1 MNAVPDPSASRA
13 VLVGTGRYAHPSLDD
28 LPAVA
33 ANLAGLAELLRSPD
47 VWGLPARNCTVVA
60 DPASA
65 AEMITP
71 IVQAAAEAT
80 DTLLVYYAGHGL
92 VARLAAEL
100 HLALTG
106 SEKDKASYTAVPYGL
121 IREELAAARA
131 DRQIV
136 VLDCCYS
143 GRALGRMAGGDSAA
157 IVADEAVIDGTYLIA
172 AAAETRT
179 ALSVPGEPHTAFTA
193 ELLHVLRRGVP
204 GKGPYLDL
212 DTLYR
217 EIAASLR
224 AKQRPLPQRR
234 VRNTAD
240 RLTFRNRAFKGGA
253 QQQAEDGNAG
263 DTTAPADLRRHGR
276 ELLTE
281 AERIAHTVNAKNQA
295 SAFEWVCDGLAE
307 YDPAAAERLA
317 RTKIPPKK
325 QGWALWSIV
334 RTWAGTDLAEAER
347 VARTITDPEILASAL
362 NIVVGEMARRA
373 PGEAERLARTITDP
387 RARLLA
393 LRSVGEAVSDPGQ
406 VLRILAEA
414 EDLARSL
421 ADPAARIHELQEIAV
436 LLLELD
442 PRRARD
448 LLAEVQRLA
457 RSTTDP
463 YKRWMELRKGIV
475 AIAQRSSDEAER
487 LIHSIVEAA
496 DPTARRSVVTSIVRE
511 MAEDVPAVAERIAYT
526 IADPHLHAWEIR
538 EIIEALA
545 RRDPAAAL
553 RLARAVTGREEWVSA
568 SCIVAEVVADHDPGH
583 AAALLTEAEGLAR
596 AHASPHAQ
604 AQDLASIAVRTA
616 GLNPSHAVDLLTEAE
631 RLARTEMR
639 PAAGKS
645 RDLFGRDPATIAA
658 LVKANALRST
668 AQAWAVVDPPHAV
681 DVLAEAERLSSG
693 GAYDLM
699 DVVKVLAQRDPDAA
713 LRATRLAAD
722 PDQQSRAVTAVIDVL
737 AVQDPAEAE
746 QLSLTL
752 TGRRKQSTALQ
763 TVARALIE
771 RDPAEAERVTRI
783 IPHPAYRIEVL
794 THIARALAHRSATTA
809 QNPRTHEI
817 G

>member
-1 MNAVPDPSASRA
+1 MSAVPDPPASRA
-13 VLVGTGRYAHPSLDD
+13 VLIGTSRYTHRSLDD

-33 ANLAGLAELLRSPD
+33 ANLAVLAELLRSPD

-60 DPASA
+60 DPATA
-65 AEMITP
+65 AELITP

-121 IREELAAARA
+121 IREELAASRA

-157 IVADEAVIDGTYLIA
+157 IVADEAVIEGTYLIA
-172 AAAETRT
+172 AAAETKT

-193 ELLHVLRRGVP
+193 ELLQVLRRGVP
-204 GKGPYLDL
+204 GKGPHLDL

-240 RLTFRNRAFKGGA
+240 RLTFHNRAFKESA
-253 QQQAEDGNAG
+253 RQRAESGKADG
-263 DTTAPADLRRHGR
+263 TTTPDDRRRHGR

-281 AERIAHTVNAKNQA
+281 AERIAHTISIKNQA
-295 SAFEWVCDGLAE
+295 SAFESVCDGLAE
-307 YDPAAAERLA
+307 YDPAQAERLA
-317 RTKIPPKK
+317 RMKIPPKK
-325 QGWALWSIV
+325 QGWPLWNIV
-334 RTWAGTDLAEAER
+334 RAWVRTDLAEAER
-347 VARTITDPEILASAL
+347 VAGTITDPQIRASAL
-362 NIVVGEMARRA
+362 NIVVGELAQRS
-373 PGEAERLARTITDP
+373 PIEAGLVALTITDP
-387 RARLLA
+387 AARLLA
-393 LRSVGEAVSDPGQ
+393 LRSISQAVTDPAEA
-406 VLRILAEA
+406 LRILAEA
-414 EDLARSL
+414 EDLARTFTE
-421 ADPAARIHELQEIAV
+421 PAVRIRELQEIAV
-436 LLLELD
+436 LILKLA
-442 PRRARD
+442 PGRGRA
-448 LLAEVQRLA
+448 LLAEVQQGT

-463 YKRWMELRKGIV
+463 YQRWIQLEKSII
-475 AIAQRSSDEAER
+475 AIAERSPDEAER
-487 LIHSIVEAA
+487 LVHSIVEGAA
-496 DPTARRSVVTSIVRE
+496 PTTRSSVVTSIVTQL
-511 MAEDVPAVAERIAYT
+511 AENAPTVAERIAYT
-526 IADPHLHAWEIR
+526 VEDPHLHAWEIR
-538 EIIEALA
+538 EIIEVLA

-553 RLARAVTGREEWVSA
+553 RLARTITGRQEWVSA
-568 SCIVAEVVADHDPGH
+568 SCIVAGIVADPDPGH

-596 AHASPHAQ
+596 SHASPHAQ
-604 AQDLASIAVRTA
+604 AKDLASIAARTT
-616 GLNPSHAVDLLTEAE
+616 GLNAAHAADLLTEAE
-631 RLARTEMR
+631 HLARTEIR
-639 PAAGKS
+639 PAPSPG
-645 RDLFGRDPATIAA
+645 RDAFGRDPGTIAA
-658 LVKANALRST
+658 FLKADALR
-668 AQAWAVVDPPHAV
+668 AIALAWAAVDPSHAV
-681 DVLAEAERLSSG
+681 ELLAEADRLASG
-693 GAYDLM
+693 GGHDLV
-699 DVVKVLAQRDPDAA
+699 DVVKVLAQRDRDAA
-713 LRATRLAAD
+713 LRAAHLASD
-722 PDQQSRAVTAVIDVL
+722 PDQQSRAVSAIVEVL

-763 TVARALIE
+763 AVAKALIE

-794 THIARALAHRSATTA
+794 THIAKALA
-809 QNPRTHEI
+809 Q
-817 G
+817 